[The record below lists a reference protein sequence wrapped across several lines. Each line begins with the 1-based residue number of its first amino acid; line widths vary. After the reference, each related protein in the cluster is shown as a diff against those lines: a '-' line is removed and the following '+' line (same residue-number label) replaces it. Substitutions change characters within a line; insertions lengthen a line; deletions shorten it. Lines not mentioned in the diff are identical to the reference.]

1 MTKIERGEDAQS
13 PFLLAQKRL
22 VYEHKPTFRYL
33 RRLMGVSNT
42 VGYGMLPEINDQYNS
57 FAALVF
63 LRRFREHYY
72 LPSGRDVAFHP
83 HYQELLMR
91 PRRVARNQHASVLTL
106 ALPRKQSHQDQQ
118 DYFLRFFNSQVA
130 AGVFGH
136 ELGHHLLHNHRLDV
150 STRVSLVKLATSP
163 MLEAEIWEEI
173 AVNQI
178 AKNYGLGQVIQ
189 KAVLFCRDFPGANRE
204 YYDLILDQL
213 KYS

>member
-1 MTKIERGEDAQS
+1 MTKIERSEGGES

-63 LRRFREHYY
+63 LRRFRDHYY
-72 LPSGRDVAFHP
+72 LPSGRNVDFHP

-106 ALPRKQSHQDQQ
+106 ALPREQSQQ
-118 DYFLRFFNSQVA
+118 EQRAYFLRYFDSQVA

-136 ELGHHLLHNHRLDV
+136 ELGHHLLHNHRLDIP
-150 STRVSLVKLATSP
+150 TRVSLVKLATTP
-163 MLEAEIWEEI
+163 MLETEIWEEI
-173 AVNQI
+173 AVNRI
-178 AKNYGLGQVIQ
+178 ASMYGLGQVIQ
-189 KAVLFCRDFPGANRE
+189 KAVEFCRNFPGANRE

-213 KYS
+213 KH